1 MDIHNG
7 EAGTRV
13 AKETG
18 SARVYA
24 KVREEI
30 LRMQLPPGAPLD
42 EVGLSERFEM
52 SRSPIR
58 EALVRLSSEGLVVIL
73 PNRSTIVAP
82 IDFQGMPQ
90 FLDALD
96 LLQRATTRL
105 AAIRRTE
112 ADMQAIVA
120 AQIGYEDAARESI
133 ARNDSIPMIE
143 ANHYFHMTVSRAG
156 KNPYYTAFYKRLLD
170 EGRRMLNLHFEY
182 QVLDPNMSVKTMAAD
197 HTEIVAAILAKDAV
211 RAENIAHAHAAMFR
225 GRFMQFLDRNI
236 TADMRLEGT
245 MPQRP
250 DQAVQI

>member
-1 MDIHNG
+1 MDVG
-7 EAGTRV
+7 GGAAGLRG

-42 EVGLSERFEM
+42 EVGLSERFGM
-52 SRSPIR
+52 SRSPVR
-58 EALVRLSSEGLVVIL
+58 EALVRLSGDGLVVIL

-96 LLQRATTRL
+96 LLQRVTTRL

-112 ADMQAIVA
+112 ADMEAIVV
-120 AQIGYEDAARESI
+120 AQMGYEDHARDSI

-143 ANHYFHMTVSRAG
+143 ANHHFHMTVSRAG
-156 KNPYYTAFYKRLLD
+156 KNAYYTSFYKRLLD
-170 EGRRMLNLHFEY
+170 EGRRMLHLHFEY
-182 QVLDPNMSVKTMAAD
+182 QTLDPNMSVKTLAAH
-197 HTEIVAAILAKDAV
+197 HTEIVDAIRARDADH
-211 RAENIAHAHAAMFR
+211 AENIAHAHAAQFR
-225 GRFMQFLDRNI
+225 GRFMQYLDRNI
-236 TADMRLEGT
+236 TAEMRLEGT
-245 MPQRP
+245 MPQPR
-250 DQAVQI
+250 